1 MDDGDLRFLGRIDHQ
16 VKLRGF
22 RIELG
27 EIEAA
32 LEALP
37 DVREAVALVAG
48 AEAGSGR
55 LVAFVVPDPD
65 GGEPAP
71 EAWREALG
79 RTLPGY
85 MVPGVF
91 HRLDELPRL
100 PNGKV
105 DRNRL
110 AQIAAT
116 EGVLEGAGD
125 GSGGAEHVPPETD
138 TERAVAAIW
147 SEVLGRD
154 GIGVRDD
161 FFRIGG
167 HSLLAT
173 RIMARIRRRLGADL
187 PLRALFQHPTIRSL
201 ATAVDEGGEG
211 AGDEQGAKPPAPT
224 IRKVDR
230 RRRHRSDVG

>member
-1 MDDGDLRFLGRIDHQ
+1 VIIGSAQFFQPSVKAVLGQQPVQLLIKRVARRPRQLRRRHPQFLF
-16 VKLRGF
+16 F
-22 RIELG
+22 R
-27 EIEAA
+27 
-32 LEALP
+32 LP
-37 DVREAVALVAG
+37 LAQCHTHH
-48 AEAGSGR
+48 
-55 LVAFVVPDPD
+55 PDPD

-71 EAWREALG
+71 EAWREALA